1 MYGME
6 IRLVCNHDHQTGSEC
21 LKGIN
26 ADVSDTWSS
35 QPLFVHIMYSPVTPE
50 ARRRPVC
57 HERLPHLA
65 GIGLARNSP
74 SSSQQSTA
82 SSTWRPT
89 DEAISAS
96 SSQHTK
102 VREEVAAAEI
112 SRTFSALE
120 DGRTPPK
127 RRRSVMDR
135 LIPFTRRPQEALDEE
150 IFSDMK
156 TFNPTS
162 RKTRGSSISGDASAE
177 AKPSKRPL
185 GGGGPNSFYQGAK
198 LRASVIKSKRP
209 SAITKHVQDIDKRR
223 AFMLKLAKCLLAFG
237 APSHRI
243 ESQLATA
250 SQILDARASF
260 VHIPNIIIVTFGD
273 EDMTSVETHFVK
285 ANGRI
290 ALTALQGVHIVY
302 RKVLHDKMTV
312 EEGTKQL
319 ASILSAPPIYS
330 LLVRCLLAFVCG
342 STICVLAFGGSVID
356 MWISGVCAFVLQY
369 LGLNT
374 ATKSATYANV
384 YELIRIS
391 IAIIVSFVARALS
404 TIPGRLFCY
413 NAIASAGVVLILP
426 GFTILISAL
435 ELTSRNI
442 LCGSVRMVYAIIYTL
457 FLGFGLTIGSDLY
470 LVLNKHAR
478 HNLDK
483 AEAGRYTMYHG
494 TFHAEN
500 GTSPVPGGAIFGFA
514 QTNDP
519 HIVNG
524 CYREPNWPWW
534 RKELPWWTLF
544 FLVPAY
550 SLCSSLSNLQKLRSW
565 QLLVMVVFA
574 CCAFVA
580 NRLSNNY
587 LPGKSDIISASG
599 ALVIGVLGNVYSRV
613 MRGTAFTAMV
623 TGVLFLVP
631 SGIGQGGGLL
641 SSDETSST
649 QQYSAGLQL
658 AIRIIEVAIGIT
670 VGLFVS
676 QIFVYA
682 LGRRKNAAHFAF

>member
-1 MYGME
+1 
-6 IRLVCNHDHQTGSEC
+6 
-21 LKGIN
+21 
-26 ADVSDTWSS
+26 
-35 QPLFVHIMYSPVTPE
+35 MYSPVTPE

-65 GIGLARNSP
+65 GIGLARDSP

-89 DEAISAS
+89 DEVISVS

-102 VREEVAAAEI
+102 AREEVAAAEI

-120 DGRTPPK
+120 DGRTPP
-127 RRRSVMDR
+127 RRRQSVMDK
-135 LIPFTRRPQEALDEE
+135 LVPFKRRPQEALDEE

-156 TFNPTS
+156 TSNPPS
-162 RKTRGSSISGDASAE
+162 WKTRGSSIGGNASAE
-177 AKPSKRPL
+177 AKQSKRPL

-223 AFMLKLAKCLLAFG
+223 AFILKLAKCLLAFG

-312 EEGTKQL
+312 EEGTKRL

-330 LLVRCLLAFVCG
+330 LLRSVCLRLAIPR
-342 STICVLAFGGSVID
+342 SQHRD
-356 MWISGVCAFVLQY
+356 
-369 LGLNT
+369 
-374 ATKSATYANV
+374 K
-384 YELIRIS
+384 ELTRIS
-391 IAIIVSFVARALS
+391 IAIIVSFVARALG

-426 GFTILISAL
+426 GFTILSVISAL

-483 AEAGRYTMYHG
+483 AEAERYTMYHG

-519 HIVNG
+519 HMVNG
-524 CYREPNWPWW
+524 CYREPSWPWW

-550 SLCSSLSNLQKLRSW
+550 SLCSSLSNLQRLRSW